1 VNSIRSNRYRAA
13 IFDFDGVLVESA
25 EAYRLALSEAV
36 APVEREDWPRLFG
49 MTTVEAVEFAAG
61 DAVPRTRFKE
71 ISVAIDRRVGE
82 LLAGTPPV
90 RDGAET
96 VLEELSRRGLSMAV
110 ASSASRF
117 AIDGALDTLN
127 WKRYFGS
134 VVGREDVARSKPHPD
149 AYTCAVANLK
159 EDPGAAFAI
168 EDTVIGT
175 HSARAAGLFV
185 VALGG
190 TQSREELCD
199 ADLFFE
205 SFSDLRLSDWYRT
218 IVGATA

>member
-1 VNSIRSNRYRAA
+1 MDSTQSTRPRAA

-36 APVEREDWPRLFG
+36 APVGREDWPRLFG

-61 DAVPRTRFKE
+61 DAVPRERYQE
-71 ISVAIDRRVGE
+71 LSVAIDRRVGE

-90 RDGAET
+90 RDGAPA
-96 VLEELSRRGLSMAV
+96 VLEELHQNGFAMAV

-117 AIDGALDTLN
+117 AIDSVMERLN
-127 WKRYFGS
+127 WQRYFSS
-134 VVGREDVARSKPHPD
+134 VVGREDVAHTKPHPD
-149 AYTCAVANLK
+149 AYARAVENLRV
-159 EDPGAAFAI
+159 EPCAAFAV
-168 EDTVIGT
+168 EDTVIGAQ
-175 HSARAAGLFV
+175 SAKAAGLFV

-190 TQSREELCD
+190 TQSRQELHE

-205 SFSDLRLSDWYRT
+205 SFQELRKSQWYQVVLGGT
-218 IVGATA
+218 S

>member
-1 VNSIRSNRYRAA
+1 MTSIHSATYRAA

-36 APVEREDWPRLFG
+36 APVERDDWPRLSG
-49 MTTVEAVEFAAG
+49 MTTVEAVELAAG
-61 DAVPRTRFKE
+61 DAVPRAKFQE

-90 RDGAET
+90 RDGATT
-96 VLEELSRRGLSMAV
+96 VLEELSRQGLALAV
-110 ASSASRF
+110 ASSASRV
-117 AIDGALDTLN
+117 AIDGALDTLG
-127 WKRYFGS
+127 WLRYFS
-134 VVGREDVARSKPHPD
+134 TVVGREDVAQSKPHPD
-149 AYTCAVANLK
+149 AYARAVLDLGVN
-159 EDPGAAFAI
+159 PGAAFAI

-175 HSARAAGLFV
+175 QSARAAGLFV

-190 TQSREELCD
+190 TQSREELRE

-205 SFSDLRLSDWYRT
+205 SFRDLRLSDWYRG
-218 IVGATA
+218 IVGDAA

>member
-1 VNSIRSNRYRAA
+1 MTSISSATYRAA
-13 IFDFDGVLVESA
+13 IFDFDGILVESA

-36 APVEREDWPRLFG
+36 APVERDDWPRLFG

-61 DAVPRTRFKE
+61 DAVPRAKFQE

-90 RDGAET
+90 RSGAPT
-96 VLEELSRRGLSMAV
+96 VLEELSRQGLALAV

-117 AIDGALDTLN
+117 AIDGALDTLG
-127 WKRYFGS
+127 WLRYFS
-134 VVGREDVARSKPHPD
+134 TVVGREDVAQSKPHPD
-149 AYTCAVANLK
+149 AYARAALDLDVN
-159 EDPGAAFAI
+159 PGAAFAI

-175 HSARAAGLFV
+175 QSARAAGLFV

-190 TQSREELCD
+190 TQSREELGE

-205 SFSDLRLSDWYRT
+205 SFRELRLSDWYRG
-218 IVGATA
+218 IVGDTA